1 MCEID
6 YSGGLN
12 EEMHITWLIY
22 LTEQLLFQGSNWSSV
37 RTGPTPAFF
46 EEAVIYK
53 KFRKALKD
61 RYGIFD

>member
-22 LTEQLLFQGSNWSSV
+22 LTEQLLFQGCNWSSV
-37 RTGPTPAFF
+37 RTDPTPAFF

-53 KFRKALKD
+53 KFRKTLKD